1 LVSVKRSATTTNK
14 NQSLSIVLY
23 LAKDRQSDSLKVL
36 KSDSNSIQ
44 IEGQSKYIGDFN
56 FNIRFNDIKTDPLY
70 KGVLG
75 TQSSLVDAVNTI
87 KKYLKPYKANETEI
101 FALYNS
107 DSRDNSSFIA
117 FQVVFHSEAQIEM
130 YFRLKNQTNLND
142 ISYDKELEKRIET
155 YGKEFEQKFPL
166 SKRNFSDSEVSF
178 AKATLSE
185 LIGSIGFFMVCLYK
199 HNFFP
204 FLINKFVFR

>member
-36 KSDSNSIQ
+36 KSDSNSLQ
-44 IEGQSKYIGDFN
+44 IEGQSKYIGNFN
-56 FNIRFNDIKTDPLY
+56 FDIKSNIKTDALY
-70 KGVLG
+70 KGVLE
-75 TQSSLVDAVNTI
+75 TQSSLVDAVKTI
-87 KKYLKPYKANETEI
+87 TKYLKPYKANETEI
-101 FALYNS
+101 FALNNS
-107 DSRDNSSFIA
+107 DSHDNSSFIA

-130 YFRLKNQTNLND
+130 HFELKNQTNLND
-142 ISYDKELEKRIET
+142 ISYDKELENRIEA
-155 YGKEFEQKFPL
+155 YGKEFEQKLPL

-185 LIGSIGFFMVCLYK
+185 LIGSIGYFYGLF
-199 HNFFP
+199 
-204 FLINKFVFR
+204 I

>member
-1 LVSVKRSATTTNK
+1 LVAVKRSATTNK
-14 NQSLSIVLY
+14 NQSLSIILY

-36 KSDSNSIQ
+36 KTDSNSLQ
-44 IEGQSKYIGDFN
+44 IEGQSKYIGNFN
-56 FNIRFNDIKTDPLY
+56 FDIKFNDMKTNALY
-70 KGVLG
+70 KGVLE
-75 TQSSLVDAVNTI
+75 TQSSLFDAVKTI
-87 KKYLKPYKANETEI
+87 KTNLKPQKANETEI

-130 YFRLKNQTNLND
+130 HFQLKNQTNSND

-155 YGKEFEQKFPL
+155 YGKEFEQKLPL

-185 LIGSIGFFMVCLYK
+185 LIGSIGYFYGLF
-199 HNFFP
+199 
-204 FLINKFVFR
+204 I

>member
-36 KSDSNSIQ
+36 KSDSNSLQ
-44 IEGQSKYIGDFN
+44 IEGQSKYIGN
-56 FNIRFNDIKTDPLY
+56 FSFDIKSNDIKTDALY
-70 KGVLG
+70 KGTLE
-75 TQSSLVDAVNTI
+75 TQSSLVDAVKTI

-101 FALYNS
+101 FTLYNS

-130 YFRLKNQTNLND
+130 HFQLKNQTNLND
-142 ISYDKELEKRIET
+142 ISYDKELEKRVEA
-155 YGKEFEQKFPL
+155 YGEEFELKLPL
-166 SKRNFSDSEVSF
+166 SKKNFS
-178 AKATLSE
+178 
-185 LIGSIGFFMVCLYK
+185 
-199 HNFFP
+199 
-204 FLINKFVFR
+204 KFQ